1 MFKFVTELSRSS
13 KSPRVVSVG
22 CLLYSTAEQDTIEP
36 RADVPLTISVTF
48 VPSYLVNS
56 GRSALFATF
65 VVTRNERTA
74 LKSAFEKLTAGT
86 TNLKN
91 DANDDE

>member
-1 MFKFVTELSRSS
+1 MFKFDTELSRSS

-22 CLLYSTAEQDTIEP
+22 CLLYSTAVIV
-36 RADVPLTISVTF
+36 AAAAAAPLTMKVTF

-56 GRSALFATF
+56 GSKSP
-65 VVTRNERTA
+65 VTVSVMRNERTA

-91 DANDDE
+91 DVNDDE